1 MRRWA
6 IRVAQL
12 LSLLWATLF
21 LTANLLHPLT
31 HNPLQHDGSDCLV
44 CVLHK
49 TASAEPPTAQLT
61 WRVTLPTGA
70 PIALP
75 AEPTAPPRQ
84 LESATRV
91 PKSPAHPLPN
101 LPVSFTTR
109 AASARTPFTL

>member
-49 TASAEPPTAQLT
+49 TASAEPPKAHTHNPHDAPAHG
-61 WRVTLPTGA
+61 RVNSSSF
-70 PIALP
+70 
-75 AEPTAPPRQ
+75 EPTASLERIASRPQIPRAPP
-84 LESATRV
+84 A
-91 PKSPAHPLPN
+91 
-101 LPVSFTTR
+101 
-109 AASARTPFTL
+109 

>member
-49 TASAEPPTAQLT
+49 TASAEPPKAHTTTHTTPL
-61 WRVTLPTGA
+61 RMGEPIPLP
-70 PIALP
+70 L
-75 AEPTAPPRQ
+75 EPTASLERIASRPQIPRAPP
-84 LESATRV
+84 A
-91 PKSPAHPLPN
+91 
-101 LPVSFTTR
+101 
-109 AASARTPFTL
+109 

>member
-44 CVLHK
+44 CVLHQ
-49 TASAEPPTAQLT
+49 TASAEPPTALAA
-61 WRVTLPTGA
+61 WRPLQAVGEPVLLPSESV
-70 PIALP
+70 ALYLSTTSLP
-75 AEPTAPPRQ
+75 LVPRAPP
-84 LESATRV
+84 A
-91 PKSPAHPLPN
+91 
-101 LPVSFTTR
+101 
-109 AASARTPFTL
+109 

>member
-6 IRVAQL
+6 ICVAQL

-21 LTANLLHPLT
+21 LTVNLLHPLT

-49 TASAEPPTAQLT
+49 TASAKPPTAQLT

-75 AEPTAPPRQ
+75 AEPTAHPAAIASRPQIPRAPP
-84 LESATRV
+84 A
-91 PKSPAHPLPN
+91 
-101 LPVSFTTR
+101 
-109 AASARTPFTL
+109 